1 MRNDIFKG
9 GQDFMVRT
17 RLKSVES
24 QHSHSILILVLVI
37 IVITIISLVV
47 HIYTLDQT
55 KPKVVINNGKAA
67 GEVRLTI
74 LPPEESQK
82 TAGDIHG

>member
-1 MRNDIFKG
+1 MGNNATKG

-17 RLKSVES
+17 RLKAVES

-37 IVITIISLVV
+37 IVITVMSLVV

-82 TAGDIHG
+82 TVGDAHG